1 MESTDGISS
10 THALKFADIGT
21 DKENGGDND
30 TKCSRR
36 YWFFLR
42 KLPEVQIYI
51 YFRKIARSTLQVIL
65 VSHFFPPLII
75 PVYHSFLQ

>member
-1 MESTDGISS
+1 MESTNGISS

-21 DKENGGDND
+21 DKENGGVND

-42 KLPEVQIYI
+42 KLPE
-51 YFRKIARSTLQVIL
+51 K
-65 VSHFFPPLII
+65 
-75 PVYHSFLQ
+75 